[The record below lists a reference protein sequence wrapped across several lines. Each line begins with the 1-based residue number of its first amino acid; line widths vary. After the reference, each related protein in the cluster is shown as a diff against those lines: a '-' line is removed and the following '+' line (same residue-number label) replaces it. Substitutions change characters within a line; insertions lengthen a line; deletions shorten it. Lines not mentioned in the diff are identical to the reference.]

1 VSECDLVIRHGRVV
15 TPAIDEVCD
24 IGIRDGQVVQVGGAM
39 EGSRT
44 LDATG
49 LLVLPGGVDAHVH
62 LSNSPQDQGEHR
74 WVDDFTSG
82 TAAAL
87 AGGITTVG
95 NMTFPAAGEL
105 PLASLERESAV
116 ARREAIGDVFLHPVI
131 EEVRHATLE
140 QIQRLR
146 DAGCNSI
153 KIFMVSEEFDRNA
166 PGFVEATRLA
176 GEAGMLTL
184 FHCEDHAL
192 IGAARARLVEQ
203 GRTSIRHYPESAPVV
218 SEAVATQRA
227 VAIAELTGA
236 PIYVVH
242 VSSARALEVCDE
254 AQARGVPVYV
264 ETRPLYLHLTRERF
278 EEEEGQRYVGQP
290 PLRDTADADALWAGL
305 RSGAVHTVC
314 SDHAPYSL
322 AAKLDP
328 AHTIEQLRAGVENLQ
343 TLRPMLYSEGVR
355 TGRIS
360 LQRFVELTA
369 TNAARLFGLYP
380 RKGTIAPGSDA
391 DLVLFDPNLTRTVE
405 PAMLK
410 SNADYSVFEGWE
422 VTGWPVT
429 TLSRGEIVFEHDRVI
444 GSPGRGEL
452 QPRGATQML

>member
-1 VSECDLVIRHGRVV
+1 
-15 TPAIDEVCD
+15 
-24 IGIRDGQVVQVGGAM
+24 
-39 EGSRT
+39 
-44 LDATG
+44 
-49 LLVLPGGVDAHVH
+49 
-62 LSNSPQDQGEHR
+62 
-74 WVDDFTSG
+74 
-82 TAAAL
+82 
-87 AGGITTVG
+87 
-95 NMTFPAAGEL
+95 L

-131 EEVRHATLE
+131 EEVRPATLD
-140 QIQRLR
+140 QIQRLQ
-146 DAGCNSI
+146 DAGYNSI
-153 KIFMVSEEFDRNA
+153 KIFMVSEAFDRDA

-176 GEAGMLTL
+176 GQAGMLTL

-192 IGAARARLVEQ
+192 IGAARARLVAQ

-242 VSSARALEVCDE
+242 VSSARALEVCAE

-290 PLRDTADADALWAGL
+290 PLRDTTDADALWAGL

-322 AAKLDP
+322 AAKLDA

-444 GSPGRGEL
+444 GAPGRGEL
-452 QPRGATQML
+452 LPRGATQML